1 MRVFFA
7 TDIHGSEVCWRKF
20 LNAGKFHKADVLIMG
35 GDMTGKAMVPI
46 VANGSNWELE
56 LQGQHHVLTTEDEL
70 RAMEKRISDR
80 GYYPIRL
87 TRDEVDAWA
96 ADADARR
103 RAVQG
108 GDARQRRALDGA
120 RRRAAGGHR
129 HPLHRVAGQRRHLR
143 ARPDHRAR
151 RASRAGR
158 GRTRSR
164 SMASPS
170 SRPARPIPTPWNT
183 YRELPEPELRERI
196 DGLVA
201 QVPDPH
207 RAIFN
212 FHAPPYGSNLD
223 NAPKLDAD
231 MNYVSG
237 GQALIPVGSHAVRES
252 ILAYGPP
259 LSLHGHIH
267 EGKGAVKLGST
278 LAVNP
283 GSSYEDGVL
292 QAAIVDLDAKK
303 GTVKRYL
310 LING

>member
-46 VANGSNWELE
+46 VADGSNWELE
-56 LQGQHHVLTTEDEL
+56 LQGQKHVLTTEDEL
-70 RAMEKRISDR
+70 AAMEKRISDR
-80 GYYPIRL
+80 GYYPVRL
-87 TRDEVDAWA
+87 TRDEVDAWS
-96 ADADARR
+96 ADPTLVDTRFKAEMLGNVERWMALGDERLAGTGIRCVVSPANDDMFEIDPIIE
-103 RAVQG
+103 RAEHLELG
-108 GDARQRRALDGA
+108 EGNTIELDGFTLISTGWA
-120 RRRAAGGHR
+120 N
-129 HPLHRVAGQRRHLR
+129 
-143 ARPDHRAR
+143 
-151 RASRAGR
+151 
-158 GRTRSR
+158 
-164 SMASPS
+164 
-170 SRPARPIPTPWNT
+170 PTPWNT
-183 YRELPEPELRERI
+183 FRELPEPELRERI

-201 QVPDPH
+201 QAGDSK

-231 MNYVSG
+231 LRYVSG
-237 GQALIPVGSHAVRES
+237 GQALIPVGSKAVRES

-267 EGKGAVKLGST
+267 EGKGAVKLGKT

-303 GTVKRYL
+303 GEVKRYL

>member
-96 ADADARR
+96 ADATLVDARFQ
-103 RAVQG
+103 AVMLDNVERWMALG
-108 GDARQRRALDGA
+108 DERLAGTGIRCIVSPANDDIFELDPIIDARG
-120 RRRAAGGHR
+120 
-129 HPLHRVAGQRRHLR
+129 
-143 ARPDHRAR
+143 
-151 RASRAGR
+151 ASRAGR
-158 GRTRSR
+158 GATRSR
-164 SMASPS
+164 STASRS
-170 SRPARPIPTPWNT
+170 SRPATPIPTPWNT

-292 QAAIVDLDAKK
+292 QAAIVDLD
-303 GTVKRYL
+303 RRRDR
-310 LING
+310 